1 MIVGVING
9 ILKVS
14 VFHIVNFRHHRL
26 LELITGN
33 PCPERIVCIW
43 CLTHLHIGKHVF
55 NVTLATSTN
64 QEARPINIFV
74 ISNNREERITQENP
88 HFATSWVEGKVETG
102 VVGCTPCYVSSVAQ
116 WPWATQG
123 KVNPLFLPEK
133 GRPLPEYQRLPLA
146 YRLR

>member
-26 LELITGN
+26 LELVTGN
-33 PCPERIVCIW
+33 PCPERIICVRGF
-43 CLTHLHIGKHVF
+43 LHLSIRENIF

-74 ISNNREERITQENP
+74 ISNNGKERITQKNP
-88 HFATSWVEGKVETG
+88 HFATSWVGERLKLGRL
-102 VVGCTPCYVSSVAQ
+102 VVP
-116 WPWATQG
+116 PATY
-123 KVNPLFLPEK
+123 LM
-133 GRPLPEYQRLPLA
+133 
-146 YRLR
+146 